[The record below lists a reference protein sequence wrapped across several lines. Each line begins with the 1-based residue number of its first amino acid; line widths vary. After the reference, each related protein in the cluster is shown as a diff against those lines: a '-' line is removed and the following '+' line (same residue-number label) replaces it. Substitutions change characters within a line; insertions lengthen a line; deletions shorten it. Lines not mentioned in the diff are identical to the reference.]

1 MYNDIYVNF
10 STNDKLILIK
20 LLINRDIDL
29 FMFLTCSSA
38 ATMYM
43 ANTGKTAPFIV
54 METDILSNG
63 MPSNNICETRV
74 QYQITTLK
82 SLNSFTFSAILDH
95 LMHEGAIH
103 NCMILLHYLHIFNRI
118 NCHSGHSNITM
129 DSRVIWVISGK
140 GKILKIIFILKS

>member
-10 STNDKLILIK
+10 FTNDKLIPIK
-20 LLINRDIDL
+20 LLINTDICP

-63 MPSNNICETRV
+63 MPSNSIYEIRV
-74 QYQITTLK
+74 QYQITSLK

-95 LMHEGAIH
+95 LMHSGATH
-103 NCMILLHYLHIFNRI
+103 NFMTFLHYLHIFNRI
-118 NCHSGHSNITM
+118 NCHSSHSNITM
-129 DSRVIWVISGK
+129 DSWVIRVISGK
-140 GKILKIIFILKS
+140 GKF